1 MATDGPGKAPGH
13 STRFYAAV
21 SIAAALPTV
30 GLKAAAYLLTGSVG
44 LLSDAAESSANLIA
58 AVGAFCTLRKA
69 WRAWWRESGR
79 ETPLPIEKD
88 IFTNCTGTTCLSLLL
103 QMRTEGRCLLLAG
116 EVAVG

>member
-1 MATDGPGKAPGH
+1 VRRFDRSVRSGKHGE
-13 STRFYAAV
+13 
-21 SIAAALPTV
+21 L
-30 GLKAAAYLLTGSVG
+30 GG
-44 LLSDAAESSANLIA
+44 ENLD
-58 AVGAFCTLRKA
+58 
-69 WRAWWRESGR
+69 R